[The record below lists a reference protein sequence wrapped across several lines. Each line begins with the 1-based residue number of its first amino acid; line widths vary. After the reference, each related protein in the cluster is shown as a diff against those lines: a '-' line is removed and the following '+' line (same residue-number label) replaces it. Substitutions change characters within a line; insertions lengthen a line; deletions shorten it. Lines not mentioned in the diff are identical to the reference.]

1 MPLRIASALLLT
13 VALASAAAQET
24 IDVLTL
30 RDGRVLEGTFDA
42 ESGTLTLSGKIKGSM
57 KVEKKDI
64 LKLEVKKAPKVE
76 AVAAAPVDPARKEEI
91 RLATLRM
98 DLNRQK
104 EQKANAERVLA
115 QLEQR
120 NQSLPELMRST
131 GERLDAAKRVLADA
145 ESRKVTEASW
155 NDWYYRTYN
164 RRWAPGDGG
173 ATAAEG
179 ARRRAQADAAEIQRD
194 FDKATAERK
203 KIDRELPLTR
213 TRIDQL
219 SARIAELEGMLAA
232 APPPAPGPAA
242 PAAPSDD
249 LLAPAPAPA
258 PR

>member
-13 VALASAAAQET
+13 IALAAAAAQDT

-30 RDGRVLEGTFDA
+30 RDGRVLEGTYDA
-42 ESGTLTLSGKIKGSM
+42 ESATLTLSGKIKGSM

-64 LKLEVKKAPKVE
+64 LRLEVKKAPKVE
-76 AVAAAPVDPARKEEI
+76 AVAAAPMDPARKEEI

-131 GERLDAAKRVLADA
+131 GERLDAAKRILADA
-145 ESRKVTEASW
+145 ESRKISEASW
-155 NDWYYRTYN
+155 SDWYYRNYN

-203 KIDRELPLTR
+203 KLDRELPLTR

-219 SARIAELEGMLAA
+219 AARIAELEGMLAA
-232 APPPAPGPAA
+232 APPPAPGPA
-242 PAAPSDD
+242 
-249 LLAPAPAPA
+249 LAPRPLEDLPAP
-258 PR
+258 P